1 MTKEERRKLAL
12 GLFIES
18 VIKPDSDLR
27 GQAHEQQCFYELME
41 IRDEILNHL
50 YSLKHDA

>member
-18 VIKPDSDLR
+18 VIRPDSDLR
-27 GQAHEQQCFYELME
+27 SQAHEQECFYELME
-41 IRDEILNHL
+41 IREEVLCYLREN
-50 YSLKHDA
+50 A